1 MQSDESTINAILY
14 IDDEEKNLTSF
25 KAVFR
30 KEYQIYV
37 AKSAQEGIEIMEKNP
52 IHLVITDQRMPNM
65 TGVEFLEHIVDKYP
79 EVTRII
85 LTGYSD
91 VEAIIQAINKGRV
104 FRYVTKPWRREE
116 LKETIDNAL
125 EYHYLKAENHYL
137 IESLRKTNQEL
148 DRFVYS
154 AAHDLRAPVTSL
166 MGLLSLAKDEDNI
179 EQIRK
184 YLVLQEKT
192 VSKLN
197 HFIHEIIDY
206 SRNNRMEIESDI
218 VDFQAFINQ
227 IIHNLKDYDC
237 SEKVKKIVEV
247 KQDCIF
253 YSDKNR
259 LEIIL
264 NNLLTNSIR
273 FANLHQPESYLK
285 IAVEINPQEAVI
297 LVEDNGIGIADKHKP
312 RVFDMFYRAT
322 DQKVGSGLGLFLV
335 RETMEK
341 LTGVI
346 EMQSSVGIGT
356 FFRLRIPNL
365 YEANQTSKSD

>member
-1 MQSDESTINAILY
+1 MSNGDNTINTILY

-37 AKSAQEGIEIMEKNP
+37 AKSAQEGIEIMENNP

-65 TGVEFLEHIVDKYP
+65 TGVEFLERIVDKYP
-79 EVTRII
+79 DVTRII
-85 LTGYSD
+85 LTGFSD

-104 FRYVTKPWRREE
+104 FRYVTKPWRKDE

-166 MGLLSLAKDEDNI
+166 MGLLNLAKDENNI

-184 YLVLQEKT
+184 YLNLQEKT
-192 VSKLN
+192 VGKLN

-206 SRNNRMEIESDI
+206 SRNNRMEIEPDM
-218 VDFQAFINQ
+218 VDFQAFVEQ
-227 IIHNLKDYDC
+227 ILENYANYDC
-237 SEKVKKIVEV
+237 SPQVRKEITVQ
-247 KQDCIF
+247 QDCIF

-264 NNLLTNSIR
+264 NNLISNAIR
-273 FANLHQPESYLK
+273 FANLHLSESYIK
-285 IAVEINPQEAVI
+285 IKVDVNPQEAWVC
-297 LVEDNGIGIADKHKP
+297 VEDNGMGIAEKHKN

-341 LTGVI
+341 LKGVI
-346 EMQSSVGIGT
+346 QMESELGQGT
-356 FFRLRIPNL
+356 TFRLKIPNL
-365 YEANQTSKSD
+365 YEG

>member
-1 MQSDESTINAILY
+1 MQSDENTINAVLY

-166 MGLLSLAKDEDNI
+166 MGLLNLAKDEDNI

-184 YLVLQEKT
+184 YLLLQEKT

-206 SRNNRMEIESDI
+206 SRNNRMEIEQDV

-237 SEKVKKIVEV
+237 SAQVKKIIEV
-247 KQDCIF
+247 KQDYIF

-259 LEIIL
+259 LEIIF
-264 NNLLTNSIR
+264 NNLLTNAIR

-285 IAVEINPQEAVI
+285 ISVEINPKEATI
-297 LVEDNGIGIADKHKP
+297 SIEDNGIGIADKHKS

-341 LTGVI
+341 LEGVI

-356 FFRLRIPNL
+356 TFRLRIPNL
-365 YEANQTSKSD
+365 YEAN